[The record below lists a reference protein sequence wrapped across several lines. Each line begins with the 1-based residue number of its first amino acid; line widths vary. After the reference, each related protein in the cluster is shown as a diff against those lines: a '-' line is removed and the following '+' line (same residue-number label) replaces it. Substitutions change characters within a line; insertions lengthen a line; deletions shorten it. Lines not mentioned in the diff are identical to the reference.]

1 MHGFDTVMLIWTR
14 YLHGWTVILVKAQLF
29 LLACV
34 KVWESQQSYE
44 PYMTQAAAM
53 RLDYD
58 FLIQSCDTQS
68 IPIHQQGISCSVD
81 QPHCSYVLKDGKV
94 SQGCA
99 LLFYHLIFHSLNSRN
114 TVLINQFAAHAPQ
127 VLQNRRNITAV
138 PWSQREVFCHV
149 QNSNWLFFWTL
160 PKLLKIELLAN
171 FSERG
176 DTNDYLS
183 KIILSKVDR

>member
-1 MHGFDTVMLIWTR
+1 MLRYGNLNKVMSHTWLRLPPCGSPTIS
-14 YLHGWTVILVKAQLF
+14 LF
-29 LLACV
+29 RVVTLS
-34 KVWESQQSYE
+34 W
-44 PYMTQAAAM
+44 
-53 RLDYD
+53 
-58 FLIQSCDTQS
+58 S

-114 TVLINQFAAHAPQ
+114 TVLINQFAAHVPQ